1 MMSPFYAF
9 PYIVV
14 FLMLSV
20 LAIPVAT
27 GQSRLPCAYFQ
38 RYAFFAV
45 MIVFIGLR
53 GFIYTDWENYY
64 PFYASAPTLLDGTN
78 AIARFITKGLYA
90 TLFAKGF
97 LVLSIIIK
105 TISDNYFFYQL
116 VLFLIDVAVLYA
128 FLKAYVPNAVLLGFV
143 CYYVFGG
150 VIGLGIDINFLRNA
164 KALMLFLISLPYL
177 QKRKAVAYF
186 LLNAIGMLFHTS
198 SMVYFPLYFI
208 LGKRFSRSF
217 YVCIFVIGNMLYLMQ
232 VRYISGVLKFASG
245 IVGGQVAFLINRYI
259 DNSHWNTSYGISIGY
274 IERVFTYILTLRFS
288 NRLFKKDSN
297 VMFVNCLFLYVLVYL
312 CFSEMKILTDRLP
325 LLFAFSYWVIYPQI
339 YSFLSKNGKLAFL
352 GMFILYSC
360 LKIAVGYRSIL
371 VLYDNALF
379 LKYSFQE
386 RVVNLHRY
394 FQWSLPE

>member
-1 MMSPFYAF
+1 
-9 PYIVV
+9 
-14 FLMLSV
+14 
-20 LAIPVAT
+20 
-27 GQSRLPCAYFQ
+27 
-38 RYAFFAV
+38 
-45 MIVFIGLR
+45 
-53 GFIYTDWENYY
+53 
-64 PFYASAPTLLDGTN
+64 
-78 AIARFITKGLYA
+78 
-90 TLFAKGF
+90 
-97 LVLSIIIK
+97 
-105 TISDNYFFYQL
+105 
-116 VLFLIDVAVLYA
+116 
-128 FLKAYVPNAVLLGFV
+128 
-143 CYYVFGG
+143 
-150 VIGLGIDINFLRNA
+150 
-164 KALMLFLISLPYL
+164 
-177 QKRKAVAYF
+177 
-186 LLNAIGMLFHTS
+186 MLFHTS
-198 SMVYFPLYFI
+198 SIVYFPLYFI

-217 YVCIFVIGNMLYLMQ
+217 YVCIFVIGNILYLMQ
-232 VRYISGVLKFASG
+232 IRYISGVLKSASG